1 LTNRSETNAEIPTP
15 SIAGGKELLA
25 FRIDTRSDER
35 VARVDRAVVRV
46 VAIDTGAPIRHAVPA
61 EAPSVVG
68 AIEVAEHV
76 VRGAILVAAV
86 LAVERKHQDD
96 DE

>member
-1 LTNRSETNAEIPTP
+1 MRQ
-15 SIAGGKELLA
+15 
-25 FRIDTRSDER
+25 
-35 VARVDRAVVRV
+35 
-46 VAIDTGAPIRHAVPA
+46 AVPA

-76 VRGAILVAAV
+76 VRGAIFVAAV